1 MNFLVNKYKNSTY
14 FKVISLLSIVSIGLL
29 LIVLSL
35 YLYLRAQ
42 EKEISKNSKEL
53 YENEINSLLK
63 LNSESYGSVIGDV
76 TYWDEF
82 VDFTKT
88 KNIKWFNTSVAN
100 IIDTY
105 NVEYLAAY
113 DIDGN
118 FITKVSTNKIK
129 TKAFIPKEVFDK
141 IREKKNDKF
150 YLKIPEGIIEV
161 YGATI
166 HPSDDPFKNK
176 TKPSGY
182 FFMVRLLDR
191 DYFTNIEEICSS
203 KIKFYEGNEKAIK
216 TVFTTVPLQDINK
229 KEVAKLYFKRSY
241 KIDFY
246 ITKSILA
253 VMAIAILLAG
263 GIFFY
268 YANKWARLPLNLIKK
283 NLKKGDV
290 TAIEELKMIKG
301 EFRYMGKLFEE
312 NLKQKTELISSKIKA
327 EESDKLKSAFLMN
340 LSHEIRTPM
349 NAIVGFSDLLLDN
362 KITDEEK
369 HEYVR
374 IVQYNS
380 RTLLSIVDD
389 LIEMSK
395 IDTNLIKPN
404 YCNVNLVNLLN
415 TVFESAVFSNKNDNV
430 IVKLQE
436 PDEKIKG
443 NIITDIVKLNQI
455 IVNLLNNALKF
466 TDEGFVILDYEVD
479 EAKKLIIFHVRD
491 SGIGMPDEFKN
502 KIFKRFNKINA
513 KKISANEGLGL
524 GLAISKSYVEM
535 LGGTISVETK
545 EGLGSTFTFTI
556 PLKYAEKDTDE
567 VEKVHHIVN
576 FNLGNEEVVLVA
588 EDDNINFKL
597 IEKLLKIF
605 NFNVIR
611 AKDGLE
617 AVEICRTNSDI
628 DLVFMDIKMPNLDG
642 YGAFEKIRE
651 LNQTIPIIAQT
662 SYSFPEEVEKIKQL
676 GFNDFISKPL
686 DKERLY
692 ELVKKYFN
700 K

>member
-1 MNFLVNKYKNSTY
+1 MNTLVNKFKNSTY
-14 FKVISLLSIVSIGLL
+14 FKVVSLVSLVSFGLL
-29 LIVLSL
+29 LIVVFL
-35 YLYLRAQ
+35 YFYMRVQ
-42 EKEISKNSKEL
+42 EKAIFKSSKEL

-63 LNSESYGSVIGDV
+63 LNSESYSAVVVDA

-88 KNIKWFNTSVAN
+88 KNLKWFNTSIAVL
-100 IIDTY
+100 IDTY
-105 NVEYLAAY
+105 NVEYLSAY
-113 DIDGN
+113 SADGE
-118 FITKVSTNKIK
+118 FITKVSTLKIK
-129 TKAFIPKEVFDK
+129 TKNFVPKEVFNRIK
-141 IREKKNDKF
+141 EKKFEKF
-150 YLKIPEGIIEV
+150 YMRIPEGIVEI
-161 YGATI
+161 YGASI
-166 HPSDDPFKNK
+166 HPSNDPFKNK

-182 FFMVRLLDR
+182 FIMARLLDR
-191 DYFTNIEEICSS
+191 EYFANIEEICSS
-203 KIKFYEGNEKAIK
+203 NIKFYTGNEQALK
-216 TVFTTVPLQDINK
+216 TVFTTISLQDINK
-229 KEVAKLYFKRSY
+229 KEVSKLYFKRSY
-241 KIDFY
+241 NIDFY
-246 ITKSILA
+246 ITKSILCT
-253 VMAIAILLAG
+253 MALAILFAWAVFL
-263 GIFFY
+263 Y
-268 YANKWARLPLNLIKK
+268 YSNKWARLPLNLIKK
-283 NLKKGDV
+283 ILKKND
-290 TAIEELKMIKG
+290 TSAIEDLKSIKG

-312 NLKQKTELISSKIKA
+312 NFKQKTELISSKQKA

-349 NAIVGFSDLLLDN
+349 NAIVGFSDLLLDE

-369 HEYVR
+369 QEFVR

-380 RTLLSIVDD
+380 RSLLSIVDD

-395 IDTNLIKPN
+395 IDSDLIKPN
-404 YCNVNLVNLLN
+404 YSNVNLNNLLKAA
-415 TVFESAVFSNKNDNV
+415 FESANFSNKNENV
-430 IVKLQE
+430 VVKLQE
-436 PDEKIKG
+436 PDEKIKK
-443 NIITDIVKLNQI
+443 NIVTDPVKLNQI
-455 IVNLLNNALKF
+455 IINLLNNALKF

-479 EAKKLIIFHVRD
+479 TNQNLIVFHVKD
-491 SGIGMPDEFKN
+491 SGIGMPEEFKD
-502 KIFKRFNKINA
+502 KVFKRFNKINA
-513 KKISANEGLGL
+513 KNISANEGLGL

-535 LGGTISVETK
+535 LGGSISVETK

-556 PLKYAEKDTDE
+556 PLKYAEKETIE
-567 VEKVHHIVN
+567 EEKVHQIVN
-576 FNLGNEEVVLVA
+576 YNVGNNEVLLVA

-617 AVEICRTNSDI
+617 AVEICKTNSEI

-642 YGAFEKIRE
+642 YGAFVKIRE
-651 LNQTIPIIAQT
+651 FNKEIPIIAQT

-686 DKERLY
+686 DKEKLY

>member
-14 FKVISLLSIVSIGLL
+14 FKVISLLSMVSIGLL

-35 YLYLRAQ
+35 YLYMRVQ
-42 EKEISKNSKEL
+42 EKEIFRNSKKL

-241 KIDFY
+241 NIDFY

-283 NLKKGDV
+283 ILKKGDV

-415 TVFESAVFSNKNDNV
+415 AVFESAVFSNKNDNV

-466 TDEGFVILDYEVD
+466 TDEGF
-479 EAKKLIIFHVRD
+479 K
-491 SGIGMPDEFKN
+491 
-502 KIFKRFNKINA
+502 
-513 KKISANEGLGL
+513 
-524 GLAISKSYVEM
+524 
-535 LGGTISVETK
+535 
-545 EGLGSTFTFTI
+545 
-556 PLKYAEKDTDE
+556 
-567 VEKVHHIVN
+567 
-576 FNLGNEEVVLVA
+576 
-588 EDDNINFKL
+588 
-597 IEKLLKIF
+597 
-605 NFNVIR
+605 
-611 AKDGLE
+611 
-617 AVEICRTNSDI
+617 
-628 DLVFMDIKMPNLDG
+628 
-642 YGAFEKIRE
+642 
-651 LNQTIPIIAQT
+651 
-662 SYSFPEEVEKIKQL
+662 
-676 GFNDFISKPL
+676 
-686 DKERLY
+686 
-692 ELVKKYFN
+692 
-700 K
+700 

>member
-241 KIDFY
+241 NIDFY

-283 NLKKGDV
+283 ILKKGDV

-415 TVFESAVFSNKNDNV
+415 AVFESAVFSNKNDNV

-651 LNQTIPIIAQT
+651 LNRTIPIIAQT

>member
-283 NLKKGDV
+283 ILKKGDV

-415 TVFESAVFSNKNDNV
+415 AVFESAVFSNKNDNV

-651 LNQTIPIIAQT
+651 LNRTIPIIAQT

>member
-14 FKVISLLSIVSIGLL
+14 FKVISLLSMVSIGLL

-35 YLYLRAQ
+35 YLYMRVQ
-42 EKEISKNSKEL
+42 EKEIFRNSKKL

-63 LNSESYGSVIGDV
+63 LNSESYGSVIGDI

-241 KIDFY
+241 NIDFY

-283 NLKKGDV
+283 ILKKSDV

-362 KITDEEK
+362 KINEKKK

-415 TVFESAVFSNKNDNV
+415 AVFESAVFSNKNDNV

-651 LNQTIPIIAQT
+651 LNRTIPIIAQT

-686 DKERLY
+686 DNERLY

>member
-14 FKVISLLSIVSIGLL
+14 FKVISLLSMVSIGLL

-35 YLYLRAQ
+35 YLYMRAQ
-42 EKEISKNSKEL
+42 EKEIFKNSKEL

-63 LNSESYGSVIGDV
+63 LNSESYGSVIGDI

-241 KIDFY
+241 NIDFY

-283 NLKKGDV
+283 ILKKGDV

-415 TVFESAVFSNKNDNV
+415 AVFESAVFSNKNDNV

-513 KKISANEGLGL
+513 KKISANEGL

-651 LNQTIPIIAQT
+651 LNRTIPIIAQT

>member
-35 YLYLRAQ
+35 YLYMRAQ
-42 EKEISKNSKEL
+42 EKEIFKNSKEL

-241 KIDFY
+241 NIDFY

-283 NLKKGDV
+283 ILKKGDV

-415 TVFESAVFSNKNDNV
+415 AVFESAVFSNKNDNV

-651 LNQTIPIIAQT
+651 LNRTIPIIAQT

>member
-1 MNFLVNKYKNSTY
+1 MNTLVNKFKNSTY
-14 FKVISLLSIVSIGLL
+14 FKVVSLVSLVSFGLL
-29 LIVLSL
+29 LIVVFL
-35 YLYLRAQ
+35 YFYMRVQ
-42 EKEISKNSKEL
+42 EKAIFKSSKEL

-63 LNSESYGSVIGDV
+63 LNSESYSAVVVDA

-88 KNIKWFNTSVAN
+88 KNLKWFNTSIAVL
-100 IIDTY
+100 IDTY
-105 NVEYLAAY
+105 NVEYLSAY
-113 DIDGN
+113 SADGE
-118 FITKVSTNKIK
+118 FITKVSTLKIK
-129 TKAFIPKEVFDK
+129 TKDFVPKEVFNRIK
-141 IREKKNDKF
+141 EKKFEKF
-150 YLKIPEGIIEV
+150 YMRIPEGIVEI
-161 YGATI
+161 YGASI
-166 HPSDDPFKNK
+166 HPSNDPFKNK

-182 FFMVRLLDR
+182 FIMARLLDR
-191 DYFTNIEEICSS
+191 EYFANIEEICSS
-203 KIKFYEGNEKAIK
+203 NIKFYTGNEQALK
-216 TVFTTVPLQDINK
+216 TVFTTISLQDINK
-229 KEVAKLYFKRSY
+229 KEVSKLYFKRSY
-241 KIDFY
+241 NIDFY
-246 ITKSILA
+246 ITKSILCT
-253 VMAIAILLAG
+253 MALAILFAWAVFL
-263 GIFFY
+263 Y
-268 YANKWARLPLNLIKK
+268 YSNKWARLPLNLIKK
-283 NLKKGDV
+283 ILKKND
-290 TAIEELKMIKG
+290 TSAIEDLKSIKG

-312 NLKQKTELISSKIKA
+312 NFKQKTELISSKQKA

-349 NAIVGFSDLLLDN
+349 NAIVGFSDLLLDE

-369 HEYVR
+369 QEFVR

-380 RTLLSIVDD
+380 RSLLSIVDD

-395 IDTNLIKPN
+395 IDSDLIKPN
-404 YCNVNLVNLLN
+404 YSNVNLNNLLKAA
-415 TVFESAVFSNKNDNV
+415 FESANFSNKNENV
-430 IVKLQE
+430 VVKLQE
-436 PDEKIKG
+436 PDEKIKK
-443 NIITDIVKLNQI
+443 NIVTDPVKLNQI
-455 IVNLLNNALKF
+455 IINLLNNALKF

-479 EAKKLIIFHVRD
+479 TNQNLIVFHVKD
-491 SGIGMPDEFKN
+491 SGIGMPEEFKD
-502 KIFKRFNKINA
+502 KVFKRFNKINA
-513 KKISANEGLGL
+513 KNISANEGLGL

-535 LGGTISVETK
+535 LGGSISVETK

-556 PLKYAEKDTDE
+556 PLKYAEKETIE
-567 VEKVHHIVN
+567 EEKVHQIVN
-576 FNLGNEEVVLVA
+576 YNVGNNEVLLVA

-617 AVEICRTNSDI
+617 AVEICKTNSEI

-642 YGAFEKIRE
+642 YGAFVKIRE
-651 LNQTIPIIAQT
+651 FNTEIPIIAQT

>member
-1 MNFLVNKYKNSTY
+1 MNILVNKFRNSTY
-14 FKVISLLSIVSIGLL
+14 FKVVSLVSLVSFGLL
-29 LIVLSL
+29 LIVVFL
-35 YLYLRAQ
+35 YFYMRVQ
-42 EKEISKNSKEL
+42 EKAIFKSSKEL

-63 LNSESYGSVIGDV
+63 LNSESYSAVVVDA

-82 VDFTKT
+82 VDFTNT
-88 KNIKWFNTSVAN
+88 KNLKWFNTSIAVL
-100 IIDTY
+100 IDTY
-105 NVEYLAAY
+105 NVEYLSAY
-113 DIDGN
+113 SAQGE
-118 FITKVSTNKIK
+118 FITKVSTLKIK
-129 TKAFIPKEVFDK
+129 TKDFIPKEVFK
-141 IREKKNDKF
+141 RLKEKKFEKF
-150 YLKIPEGIIEV
+150 YMRIPEGIVEI
-161 YGATI
+161 YGASI
-166 HPSDDPFKNK
+166 HPSNDPFKNK

-182 FFMVRLLDR
+182 FIMARLLDR
-191 DYFTNIEEICSS
+191 EYFANIEEICSS
-203 KIKFYEGNEKAIK
+203 KIKFYTGNEQALK
-216 TVFTTVPLQDINK
+216 TVFTTISLQDIDK
-229 KEVAKLYFKRSY
+229 KEVSKLYFKRSY
-241 KIDFY
+241 DIDFY
-246 ITKSILA
+246 ITKSILCT
-253 VMAIAILLAG
+253 MALAILLAWAV
-263 GIFFY
+263 FLY
-268 YANKWARLPLNLIKK
+268 YSNKWARLPLNLIKK
-283 NLKKGDV
+283 ILKKND
-290 TAIEELKMIKG
+290 TSAIEDLKSIKG

-312 NLKQKTELISSKIKA
+312 NFKQKAELIASKIKA

-349 NAIVGFSDLLLDN
+349 NAIVGFSDLLLDE
-362 KITDEEK
+362 KITEEEK
-369 HEYVR
+369 QEFVR
-374 IVQYNS
+374 IVQHNS
-380 RTLLSIVDD
+380 RSLLSIVDD

-395 IDTNLIKPN
+395 IDSDLIKPN
-404 YCNVNLVNLLN
+404 YSTVNLNNLLKAS
-415 TVFESAVFSNKNDNV
+415 FESASFSNKNANV
-430 IVKLQE
+430 VVKLQE
-436 PDEKIKG
+436 PNEKVQR
-443 NIITDIVKLNQI
+443 NIITDAVKLNQI
-455 IVNLLNNALKF
+455 VINLLNNALKF

-479 EAKKLIIFHVRD
+479 DAKKLIIFHVKD
-491 SGIGMPDEFKN
+491 SGIGMPDDFKD

-513 KKISANEGLGL
+513 KNISANEGLGL

-545 EGLGSTFTFTI
+545 EGLGSTFTVTI
-556 PLKYAEKDTDE
+556 PLKYAEKDSVDE
-567 VEKVHHIVN
+567 EKVHQIVN
-576 FNLGNEEVVLVA
+576 YNLGNNEVLLVA

-617 AVEICRTNSDI
+617 AVEICKTNSEI

-651 LNQTIPIIAQT
+651 FNQTLPIIAQT

>member
-1 MNFLVNKYKNSTY
+1 MNILVNKFRNSTY
-14 FKVISLLSIVSIGLL
+14 FKVVSLVSLVSFGLL
-29 LIVLSL
+29 LIVVFL
-35 YLYLRAQ
+35 YFYMRVQ
-42 EKEISKNSKEL
+42 EKAIFKSSKEL

-63 LNSESYGSVIGDV
+63 LNSESYSAVVVDA

-82 VDFTKT
+82 VDFTYT
-88 KNIKWFNTSVAN
+88 KNLKWFNTSIAVL
-100 IIDTY
+100 IDTY
-105 NVEYLAAY
+105 NVEYLSTYSAE
-113 DIDGN
+113 GE
-118 FITKVSTNKIK
+118 FITKVSTLKIK
-129 TKAFIPKEVFDK
+129 TKDFIPKEVFNRLK
-141 IREKKNDKF
+141 EKKFEKF
-150 YLKIPEGIIEV
+150 YMRIPEGIVEI

-166 HPSDDPFKNK
+166 HPSNDPFKNK

-182 FFMVRLLDR
+182 FIMARLLDR
-191 DYFTNIEEICSS
+191 AYFANIEEICSS
-203 KIKFYEGNEKAIK
+203 KITFYTGNEQELK
-216 TVFTTVPLQDINK
+216 TVFATIPLQDINK
-229 KEVAKLYFKRSY
+229 KEVAKLYFKRAY
-241 KIDFY
+241 DIDFY
-246 ITKSILA
+246 ITKSILCT
-253 VMAIAILLAG
+253 MALAILLAWAV
-263 GIFFY
+263 FLY
-268 YANKWARLPLNLIKK
+268 YSNKWARLPLNLIKK
-283 NLKKGDV
+283 ILKKNDSS
-290 TAIEELKMIKG
+290 AIEDLKNIKG

-312 NLKQKTELISSKIKA
+312 NLKQKAELLSSKQKA

-349 NAIVGFSDLLLDN
+349 NAIVGFSDLLLDE
-362 KITDEEK
+362 KITAEEK
-369 HEYVR
+369 QEFVR
-374 IVQYNS
+374 IVQHNS
-380 RTLLSIVDD
+380 RSLLSIVDD

-395 IDTNLIKPN
+395 IDSDLIKPN
-404 YCNVNLVNLLN
+404 YSNVNLNNLLKAA
-415 TVFESAVFSNKNDNV
+415 FESASFANKNANV
-430 IVKLQE
+430 VVKLQE
-436 PDEKIKG
+436 PNEIIKRS
-443 NIITDIVKLNQI
+443 IVTDAVKLNQI
-455 IVNLLNNALKF
+455 IINLLNNALKF
-466 TDEGFVILDYEVD
+466 TEEGFVILDYEVD
-479 EAKKLIIFHVRD
+479 EAQKLIVFHVKD
-491 SGIGMPDEFKN
+491 SGIGMPDDFKD

-576 FNLGNEEVVLVA
+576 FSLGNEEVVLVA

-651 LNQTIPIIAQT
+651 FNQTIPIIAQT

>member
-35 YLYLRAQ
+35 YLYMRAQ
-42 EKEISKNSKEL
+42 EKEIFKNSKKL

-241 KIDFY
+241 NIDFY

-283 NLKKGDV
+283 ILKKGDV

-415 TVFESAVFSNKNDNV
+415 AVFESAVFSNKNDNV

-651 LNQTIPIIAQT
+651 LNRTIPIIAQT

>member
-1 MNFLVNKYKNSTY
+1 MNILVNKFRNSTY
-14 FKVISLLSIVSIGLL
+14 FKVVSLVSLVSFGLL
-29 LIVLSL
+29 LIVVFL
-35 YLYLRAQ
+35 YFYMRVQ
-42 EKEISKNSKEL
+42 EKAIFKSSKEL

-63 LNSESYGSVIGDV
+63 LNSESYEAVVNDA

-88 KNIKWFNTSVAN
+88 KNLKWFNTSIAVL
-100 IIDTY
+100 IDTY
-105 NVEYLAAY
+105 NVEHLSAY
-113 DIDGN
+113 SAEGE
-118 FITKVSTNKIK
+118 FITKVSTLKIK
-129 TKAFIPKEVFDK
+129 TKDFIPKEVFQRLK
-141 IREKKNDKF
+141 EKKFDKF
-150 YLKIPEGIIEV
+150 YLRIPEGIVEI
-161 YGATI
+161 YGASI
-166 HPSDDPFKNK
+166 HPSNDPFKNK

-182 FFMVRLLDR
+182 FIMTRLLDR
-191 DYFTNIEEICSS
+191 EYFANIEEICSS
-203 KIKFYEGNEKAIK
+203 KIKFYTGNEQALK
-216 TVFTTVPLQDINK
+216 TVFTTISLQDINK
-229 KEVAKLYFKRSY
+229 KEVSKLYFKRSY
-241 KIDFY
+241 DIDFY
-246 ITKSILA
+246 ITKSILCT
-253 VMAIAILLAG
+253 MALAILLAWAV
-263 GIFFY
+263 FLY
-268 YANKWARLPLNLIKK
+268 YSNKWARLPLNLIKK
-283 NLKKGDV
+283 ILKKNDSS
-290 TAIEELKMIKG
+290 AIEDLKSIKG

-312 NLKQKTELISSKIKA
+312 NFKQKAELISSKQKA

-349 NAIVGFSDLLLDN
+349 NAIVGFSDLLLDE
-362 KITDEEK
+362 KITAEEK
-369 HEYVR
+369 QEFVR
-374 IVQYNS
+374 IVQHNS
-380 RTLLSIVDD
+380 RSLLSIVDD

-395 IDTNLIKPN
+395 IDSDLIKPN
-404 YCNVNLVNLLN
+404 YSNVNLHNLLKAA
-415 TVFESAVFSNKNDNV
+415 FESASFANKNANV
-430 IVKLQE
+430 VVKLQE
-436 PDEKIKG
+436 PNEIIKRS
-443 NIITDIVKLNQI
+443 IVTDAVKLNQI
-455 IVNLLNNALKF
+455 IINLLNNALKF
-466 TDEGFVILDYEVD
+466 TEEGFVILDYEVD
-479 EAKKLIIFHVRD
+479 EAQKLIVFHVKD
-491 SGIGMPDEFKN
+491 SGIGMPDDFKD

-545 EGLGSTFTFTI
+545 EGLGSTFTFAI
-556 PLKYAEKDTDE
+556 PLQYAEKDTDE

-576 FNLGNEEVVLVA
+576 FSLGNEEVVLVA

-605 NFNVIR
+605 NFTVIR

-651 LNQTIPIIAQT
+651 FNQIIPIIAQT

>member
-14 FKVISLLSIVSIGLL
+14 FKVISLLSMVSIGLL

-35 YLYLRAQ
+35 YLYMRVQ
-42 EKEISKNSKEL
+42 EKEIFRNSKKL

-63 LNSESYGSVIGDV
+63 LNSESYGSVIGDI

-241 KIDFY
+241 NIDFY

-283 NLKKGDV
+283 ILKKGDV

-415 TVFESAVFSNKNDNV
+415 AVFESAVFSNKNDNV

-651 LNQTIPIIAQT
+651 LNRTIPIIAQT

>member
-35 YLYLRAQ
+35 YLYMRAQ
-42 EKEISKNSKEL
+42 EKEIFKNSKEL

-63 LNSESYGSVIGDV
+63 LNSESYGSVIGDI

-241 KIDFY
+241 NIDFY

-283 NLKKGDV
+283 ILKKGDV

-415 TVFESAVFSNKNDNV
+415 AVFESAVFSNKNDNV

-651 LNQTIPIIAQT
+651 LNRTIPIIAQT

>member
-241 KIDFY
+241 NIDFY
-246 ITKSILA
+246 IAKSILA

-283 NLKKGDV
+283 ILKKGDV

-415 TVFESAVFSNKNDNV
+415 AVFESAVFSNKNDNV

-651 LNQTIPIIAQT
+651 LNRTIPIIAQT

>member
-35 YLYLRAQ
+35 YLYMRAQ
-42 EKEISKNSKEL
+42 EKEIFKNSKKL

-141 IREKKNDKF
+141 IGEKKNDKF

-241 KIDFY
+241 NIDFY

-283 NLKKGDV
+283 ILKKGDV

-415 TVFESAVFSNKNDNV
+415 AVFESAVFSNKNDNV

-605 NFNVIR
+605 NFTVIR

-651 LNQTIPIIAQT
+651 LNRTIPIIAQT

>member
-1 MNFLVNKYKNSTY
+1 MNIIVNKFKNSTY
-14 FKVISLLSIVSIGLL
+14 FKVVTLVSLVSFGLL
-29 LIVLSL
+29 LIVVFL
-35 YLYLRAQ
+35 YFYMRVQ
-42 EKEISKNSKEL
+42 EKAIFKSSKEL
-53 YENEINSLLK
+53 YENEIHSLLK
-63 LNSESYGSVIGDV
+63 LNSESYSAVVVDA

-82 VDFTKT
+82 VEFTNT
-88 KNIKWFNTSVAN
+88 KDLKWFNTSIA
-100 IIDTY
+100 ILIDTY
-105 NVEYLAAY
+105 NVEYLSAY
-113 DIDGN
+113 SAEGE
-118 FITKVSTNKIK
+118 FITKVSTLKIK
-129 TKAFIPKEVFDK
+129 TKDFIPKEVFRRIK
-141 IREKKNDKF
+141 EKKFEKF
-150 YLKIPEGIIEV
+150 YMRIPEGIVEV
-161 YGATI
+161 YGASI
-166 HPSDDPFKNK
+166 HPSNDPFKNK

-182 FFMVRLLDR
+182 FIMARLLDR
-191 DYFTNIEEICSS
+191 EYFSNIEEICSS
-203 KIKFYEGNEKAIK
+203 KIKFYSGDEQALK
-216 TVFTTVPLQDINK
+216 TVFTTISLQDIDK
-229 KEVAKLYFKRSY
+229 KEVSKLYFRRSY
-241 KIDFY
+241 DIDFY
-246 ITKSILA
+246 ITKSILCT
-253 VMAIAILLAG
+253 MAFAIILAWI
-263 GIFFY
+263 IFFY
-268 YANKWARLPLNLIKK
+268 YANKWSRVPLNLIKK
-283 NLKKGDV
+283 ILKKNDID
-290 TAIEELKMIKG
+290 AIEDLKNIKG

-312 NLKQKTELISSKIKA
+312 NFKQKAELIASKIKA

-349 NAIVGFSDLLLDN
+349 NAIVGFSDLLLDE
-362 KITDEEK
+362 KTTEEER
-369 HEYVR
+369 HEFVR
-374 IVQYNS
+374 IVQNNS
-380 RTLLSIVDD
+380 RSLLSIVDD

-395 IDTNLIKPN
+395 IDSDLIRPN
-404 YCNVNLVNLLN
+404 YRNVNLENVLKAA
-415 TVFESAVFSNKNDNV
+415 FESASFSNKNANV
-430 IVKLQE
+430 VVKLQE
-436 PDEKIKG
+436 PNEKVKT
-443 NIITDIVKLNQI
+443 NIVTDAVKLNQI
-455 IVNLLNNALKF
+455 IINLLNNALKF
-466 TDEGFVILDYEVD
+466 TEEGFVILDYEVD
-479 EAKKLIIFHVRD
+479 NANKLIVFHVKD
-491 SGIGMPDEFKN
+491 SGIGMPDDFKD

-513 KKISANEGLGL
+513 KNISANEGLGL

-556 PLKYAEKDTDE
+556 PLKYAEKDAID
-567 VEKVHHIVN
+567 VEKVHQIVN
-576 FNLGNEEVVLVA
+576 YNLGNNEVLLVA

-651 LNQTIPIIAQT
+651 FNQTLPIIAQT

>member
-1 MNFLVNKYKNSTY
+1 MNILVNKFRNSTY
-14 FKVISLLSIVSIGLL
+14 FKVVSLVSLVSFGLL
-29 LIVLSL
+29 LIVVFL
-35 YLYLRAQ
+35 YFYMRVQ
-42 EKEISKNSKEL
+42 EKAIFKSSKEL

-63 LNSESYGSVIGDV
+63 LNSESYSAVVVDA

-82 VDFTKT
+82 VDFTNT
-88 KNIKWFNTSVAN
+88 KNLKWFNTSIAVL
-100 IIDTY
+100 IDTY
-105 NVEYLAAY
+105 NVEYLSAY
-113 DIDGN
+113 SAQGE
-118 FITKVSTNKIK
+118 FITKVSTLKIK
-129 TKAFIPKEVFDK
+129 TKDFIPKEVFQRLK
-141 IREKKNDKF
+141 EKKFEKF
-150 YLKIPEGIIEV
+150 YMRIPEGIVEI
-161 YGATI
+161 YGASI
-166 HPSDDPFKNK
+166 HPSNDPFKNK
-176 TKPSGY
+176 TKPAGY
-182 FFMVRLLDR
+182 FIMTRLLDR
-191 DYFTNIEEICSS
+191 EYFANIEEICSS
-203 KIKFYEGNEKAIK
+203 KIKFYTGNEQALK
-216 TVFTTVPLQDINK
+216 TVFTTISLQDINK
-229 KEVAKLYFKRSY
+229 KEVSKLYFKRSY
-241 KIDFY
+241 DIDFY
-246 ITKSILA
+246 ITKSILCT
-253 VMAIAILLAG
+253 MALAILLAWAV
-263 GIFFY
+263 FLY
-268 YANKWARLPLNLIKK
+268 YSNKWARLPLNLIKK
-283 NLKKGDV
+283 ILKKSDV
-290 TAIEELKMIKG
+290 TAIEDLKSIKG

-312 NLKQKTELISSKIKA
+312 NFKQKAELISSKQKA

-349 NAIVGFSDLLLDN
+349 NAIVGFSDLLLDE
-362 KITDEEK
+362 KITEEEK
-369 HEYVR
+369 QEFVR
-374 IVQYNS
+374 IVQHNS
-380 RTLLSIVDD
+380 RSLLSIVDD

-395 IDTNLIKPN
+395 IDSDLIKPN
-404 YCNVNLVNLLN
+404 YSNVNLHNLLKAA
-415 TVFESAVFSNKNDNV
+415 FESASFANKNANV
-430 IVKLQE
+430 VVKLQE
-436 PDEKIKG
+436 PNEIIKRS
-443 NIITDIVKLNQI
+443 IITDAVKLNQI
-455 IVNLLNNALKF
+455 IINLLNNALKF
-466 TDEGFVILDYEVD
+466 TEEGFVILDYEVD
-479 EAKKLIIFHVRD
+479 EAQKLIVFHVKD
-491 SGIGMPDEFKN
+491 SGIGMPDDFKD

-545 EGLGSTFTFTI
+545 EGLGSTFTFAI
-556 PLKYAEKDTDE
+556 PLQYAEKDTDE

-576 FNLGNEEVVLVA
+576 FSLGNEEVVLVA

-605 NFNVIR
+605 NFTVIR

-651 LNQTIPIIAQT
+651 FNQTLPIIAQT

>member
-14 FKVISLLSIVSIGLL
+14 FKVVSLLSIVSIGLL

-35 YLYLRAQ
+35 YLYMRVQ
-42 EKEISKNSKEL
+42 EKEIFKNSKEL

-105 NVEYLAAY
+105 NIEYIAAY

-129 TKAFIPKEVFDK
+129 TKAFIPKEVFNK
-141 IREKKNDKF
+141 IKEKKNDKF
-150 YLKIPEGIIEV
+150 YLNIPEGIVEV

-176 TKPSGY
+176 TKPSGF

-191 DYFTNIEEICSS
+191 EYFANIEEICSS
-203 KIKFYEGNEKAIK
+203 KIKFYEGNEQAIK

-229 KEVAKLYFKRSY
+229 KEVAKLYFKRAY
-241 KIDFY
+241 NIDFY

-253 VMAIAILLAG
+253 VMAIAILLAWVV
-263 GIFFY
+263 FFY
-268 YANKWARLPLNLIKK
+268 YANKWSRLPLNLIKK
-283 NLKKGDV
+283 ILKKSDV
-290 TAIEELKMIKG
+290 SAIEDLKSIKG

-312 NLKQKTELISSKIKA
+312 NLNQRTELLSAKTKA

-349 NAIVGFSDLLLDN
+349 NAIVGFSDLLLDHT
-362 KITDEEK
+362 ITEEEK
-369 HEYVR
+369 QEFVR

-380 RTLLSIVDD
+380 RSLLSIVDD

-395 IDTNLIKPN
+395 IDSNLIQPN
-404 YCNVNLVNLLN
+404 YSNVNLEKILKAA
-415 TVFESAVFSNKNDNV
+415 FELASFSNKNTNV
-430 IVKLQE
+430 VVKLQE
-436 PDEKIKG
+436 PSQKLKG
-443 NIITDIVKLNQI
+443 NILTDVVKLNQI
-455 IVNLLNNALKF
+455 IINLLNNALKF
-466 TDEGFVILDYEVD
+466 TDEGFVILDYEID
-479 EAKKLIIFHVRD
+479 AINKLIIFNVKD
-491 SGIGMPDEFKN
+491 SGIGMPEEFKD

-513 KKISANEGLGL
+513 KNISANEGLGL

-535 LGGTISVETK
+535 LGGTISVKTK

-556 PLKYAEKDTDE
+556 PLKYAEKDSIE
-567 VEKVHHIVN
+567 EEKVNEIIN
-576 FNLGNEEVVLVA
+576 YNLGNQEVVLVA

-605 NFNVIR
+605 NFKVIR
-611 AKDGLE
+611 AVDGVE
-617 AVEICRTNSDI
+617 AVEICKTNNEI

-642 YGAFEKIRE
+642 YGAFQQIRAFNKT
-651 LNQTIPIIAQT
+651 LPIIAQT
-662 SYSFPEEVEKIKQL
+662 SYSFSEEVEKIKQL

-686 DKERLY
+686 EKERLY